1 MWTWLALTAGCSGEA
16 DRVMVVV
23 AARDLSVGVPIAEG
37 DVYGLAMEPRFV
49 PENAFVAT
57 ADVIGRVPSARI
69 LANEPINARRLADAE
84 LQRLLEA
91 MVPPGLE
98 VVTVPLDAHAG
109 RAPVPHEDLVDVVS
123 ATRTPDHGVGARVV
137 ASGLPVLRVDGD
149 KVAVMA
155 DPEQVK
161 AIARARFEGTASV
174 VLSPPSER

>member
-1 MWTWLALTAGCSGEA
+1 MWTWLALVGGCSAEA

-37 DVYGLAMEPRFV
+37 DVYAFAMEPQFV

-69 LANEPINARRLADAE
+69 LANEPINGRRLADAE
-84 LQRLLEA
+84 LQRMLEA

-98 VVTVPLDAHAG
+98 VVTVPLDP
-109 RAPVPHEDLVDVVS
+109 RATRSPVPREDTVEVVS
-123 ATRTPDHGVGARVV
+123 GARVV
-137 ASGLPVLRVDGD
+137 ASGLPVLRVDRD

-155 DPEQVK
+155 DPDQVK
-161 AIARARFEGTASV
+161 AITRARFEGTVSV
-174 VLSPPSER
+174 VLSEP

>member
-1 MWTWLALTAGCSGEA
+1 MWTWLALVGGCSGED

-37 DVYGLAMEPRFV
+37 DVYAFAMAPRFV

-69 LANEPINARRLADAE
+69 LANEPINGRRLADAE
-84 LQRLLEA
+84 LQRMLEA

-98 VVTVPLDAHAG
+98 VVTVTLDALAA
-109 RAPVPHEDLVDVVS
+109 RAPVPREDLVDVVS
-123 ATRTPDHGVGARVV
+123 ATETLDHTVGLRVV
-137 ASGLPVLRVDGD
+137 ASGLSVLRVDRD

-155 DPEQVK
+155 DPEQVR
-161 AIARARFEGTASV
+161 AIARARFEGTVSV